1 MRYLA
6 APIMENRESEQIPI
20 EFGKIYAPGGAV
32 TLPDHLPLDASATQ
46 FVPIEHQALAIAADT
61 ASWSFLTD
69 REAAWLADTPGGAT
83 VGDLRARWPA
93 DALGPLDDFVARLF
107 RRGLVTLGGVAAVDP
122 TIFVDSPNVREGHLV
137 ELLLT
142 EKCNLACGYCLA
154 GASQRMPH
162 MDEEVALRA
171 IDRAFAIRQHEG
183 FTFEFSGGE
192 PFLRYALMQ
201 RLVDY
206 IRDHPARGD
215 RAAYVA
221 IQTNGTLL
229 DAERVRWMRDAG
241 VIVGLSLDGNP
252 ASHNQSRPQVNG
264 GESFSKVMRG
274 IDLMQRAGI
283 GFGALLVL
291 NRSNIGDAEAMI
303 DFLVDNGIE
312 HIKLNP
318 VAYLGTARAGWK
330 DVGITQEEALA
341 YFQAFARRVVERGE
355 RLFEANLFDM
365 TRHLVSKQ
373 RHSRCIRGH
382 CGAGD
387 TFNAVAAD
395 GSIYPCGRATQS
407 PDLKLGRVQDDT
419 DALNAPAARSDVIR
433 MIRERRP
440 HTLDDCRTCLYRELC
455 QAGCAVQAFERHGT
469 VRHKTPECHFNKSMY
484 PFLMH
489 WLTFDEQAIRHV
501 NQGPYFGDGSP
512 LVVRQRQFLP
522 D

>member
-6 APIMENRESEQIPI
+6 SPSLEAQESQQIPA
-20 EFGKIYAPGGAV
+20 EFGKAYAPGGEV
-32 TLPDHLPLDASATQ
+32 TLADDLSVDTSATQ
-46 FVPIEHQALAIAADT
+46 FASIDGRTLAIAADT

-69 REAAWLADTPGGAT
+69 REAAWLANVAPHISLGA
-83 VGDLRARWPA
+83 LRGRWPA
-93 DALGPLDDFVARLF
+93 DALGPLDDFVGRLF
-107 RRGLVTLGGVAAVDP
+107 RRGLVTLAGQSAVDA
-122 TIFVDSPNVREGHLV
+122 TIFADSPNVREGHLV
-137 ELLLT
+137 ELLIS

-162 MDEEVALRA
+162 MDENVARRA
-171 IDRAFAIRQHEG
+171 IDRAFAVDQDEG

-192 PFLRYALMQ
+192 PFLRYASMR

-206 IRDHPARGD
+206 IRHHPDRRG
-215 RAAYVA
+215 RAVYVA
-221 IQTNGTLL
+221 LQTNGTLL
-229 DAERVRWMRDAG
+229 DAERVQWMRDESI
-241 VIVGLSLDGNP
+241 IVGLSLDGNP
-252 ASHNQSRPQVNG
+252 ASHNRSRPQVNG

-274 IDLMQRAGI
+274 IDLMQRADV

-291 NRSNIGDAEAMI
+291 NRSNIDDADSMI

-318 VAYLGTARAGWK
+318 VAYLGTARAGWT

-341 YFQAFARRVVERGE
+341 YMQSFAQRVVDRGH
-355 RLFEANLFDM
+355 RLYEANLFDM
-365 TRHLVSKQ
+365 VRHLVSKQ

-387 TFNAVAAD
+387 TFTAVAAD

-407 PDLKLGRVQDDT
+407 PGLRLGRVQDST
-419 DALNAPAARSDVIR
+419 DALNAPAARSEVIQW
-433 MIRERRP
+433 IRERRP

-455 QAGCAVQAFERHGT
+455 QAGCAAQAFERYGT
-469 VRHKTPECHFNKSMY
+469 VRQKTPECHFNKSMY
-484 PFLMH
+484 PYLMR
-489 WLTFDEQAIRHV
+489 WLTFDDRAVSHFNR
-501 NQGPYFGDGSP
+501 GPYFGDGSP
-512 LVVRQRQFLP
+512 LAVHQRQFLP